1 MEVSI
6 VNVWALLEAVEC
18 AGASGDDLLSRAA
31 FERRRLDDKDDWIDA
46 AEFDRLVDMAVEA
59 TADPAFGLHWG
70 ERATLMKY
78 DVVAPLVAA
87 ARSLRTAA
95 MDVLRFQRLLRD
107 QAEVTFDESGAVAAL
122 SFATTGT
129 SVTVRRVRTEAAVVG
144 FVRMLEYFGGRD
156 GSARRVSF
164 AYPAPPYANE
174 YERILGERVAF
185 AEPCTRVEFAAS
197 LLDRPQ
203 VSWNARLYEALE
215 AQALESLEKLT
226 RGRMQS
232 DRVRDHLARAFPAQP
247 TMSETARGLGM
258 SERALR
264 RALLAETTTFQR
276 LASETYSAIARRL
289 LSDGAKSLKDVAYEM
304 GFSDPTAFHRAFKRW
319 SGESP
324 GEFRRNVAK
333 GR

>member
-18 AGASGDDLLSRAA
+18 VGTSADEVLSRAA
-31 FERRRLDDKDDWIDA
+31 FERRRLDDRDDWIDIS
-46 AEFDRLVDMAVEA
+46 EFDRLVEVAVEA

-87 ARSLRTAA
+87 ARSLRAA
-95 MDVLRFQRLLRD
+95 ARDVLRFQRLLRD
-107 QAEVTFDESGAVAAL
+107 QAEVSLEESGAVAAL
-122 SFATTGT
+122 SFAIADATA
-129 SVTVRRVRTEAAVVG
+129 TVRRVRTEAAVVG

-156 GSARRVSF
+156 GSPSRVSF
-164 AYPAPPYANE
+164 AYPAPPYTKE
-174 YERILGERVAF
+174 YERILGERLAF
-185 AEPCTRVEFAAS
+185 DEPLTRVEFASS

-215 AQALESLEKLT
+215 QQALQSLERLT
-226 RGRMQS
+226 RGRVHS
-232 DRVRDHLARAFPAQP
+232 DRVRDHLARVFPSQP
-247 TMSETARGLGM
+247 TMSDTASRLGM

-324 GEFRRNVAK
+324 GEYRKNAAK